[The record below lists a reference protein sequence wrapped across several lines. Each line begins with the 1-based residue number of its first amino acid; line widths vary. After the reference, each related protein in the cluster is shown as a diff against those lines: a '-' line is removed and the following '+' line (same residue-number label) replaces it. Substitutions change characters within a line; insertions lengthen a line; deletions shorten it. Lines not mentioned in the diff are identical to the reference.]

1 MNRRGLPD
9 GVVTMSLEELLTSG
23 ARDPILFTRYQ
34 AEGAIP
40 NGARV
45 RKSSSDPGDAH
56 AVGSLATV
64 LGSLGPLEGE
74 FGYFVLWD
82 DLAAPVFVVGRKL
95 ERVEAG

>member
-1 MNRRGLPD
+1 
-9 GVVTMSLEELLTSG
+9 MSIEDLLSEG

-45 RKSSSDPGDAH
+45 RKSRCEPGDSH
-56 AVGSLATV
+56 AVGDLATV
-64 LGSLGPLEGE
+64 IGSIGPLEGE

-82 DLAAPVFVVGRKL
+82 DFAAPVFVAGRKL
-95 ERVEAG
+95 ERAEAG